1 MTNIGGAHLEVDA
14 DVSKAEGQ
22 AKAGTLK
29 IGAVLSKAFSG
40 ISGMINAAGIGM
52 LAGISISLVAGTRA
66 AVEFEDAFAMVKKTM
81 ADVDSP
87 EVFEKIADDL
97 KALATQIPVRASEL
111 AGLGSVA
118 GQLGV
123 GANDVSKFV
132 EVTGKL
138 GVATNMTGEQ
148 AATSLARFL
157 NVTNQT
163 TDSVG
168 KFASILVQLGN
179 NVAAQ
184 ESEIILLAQNFGAI
198 GTVAGLSATDILA
211 FSAAMRET
219 GQQAS
224 AGSTA
229 LGKLFTIMA
238 DAGKSGG
245 SAIFDFAQVAGME
258 MGSFAE
264 LVETDIAKA
273 AQAFLAGL
281 DKMNKSGQAL
291 TPTLQKL
298 GLNQVRTARA
308 VLSLANNQE
317 GLNEALALARKEAI
331 EQNALNEEAATRFE
345 TVSQKVAQFKA
356 ITNVASSEIGEIF
369 LPVISKLMD
378 FFITLAKGLV
388 GLVRGF
394 KELGTTMK
402 LLVTTGMIGTIVKMF
417 MNMKNLFVTIT
428 GNLAPKLSGFFT
440 GFKGIASKLLGPL
453 KLLTGAVGAVIAAFV
468 GLFKLGQKQE
478 EFDAFNQGIDG
489 IVSSMKELDSMEG
502 GIAGN
507 FSDEIMKGFIEGVP
521 DGYKEG
527 VRKAIADGSITEAT
541 ALAAFEIGDVMGEGI
556 SNSLRNV
563 LGVGE
568 IFDGNQLTE
577 LSSAL
582 EAMDLEGGVDKFGI
596 IYELAEDL
604 QTELKKGAHANQ
616 DTVDS
621 LESQL
626 AILTQITGASGE
638 LETNQEKMVRLIR
651 EEVGELA
658 FQEGFM
664 QKMLETEQGR
674 LSVAKG
680 LVGSSTELKDLL
692 VEMGLIDISDPITDA
707 FSQLEKDVNNF
718 LQLVEDITRPQ
729 DLVFDVEMAEFDVAD
744 AHKEHN
750 ELHKEAK
757 DLHQEEIDLAAEL
770 AKIQA
775 ADAMTQEEKL
785 EQQELLNDALE
796 LENEHKT
803 QAVMTLQEQRKQ
815 QDLINEALDI
825 EDRLRRGLALSANDQ
840 LQREKLR
847 KDRRRVELAV
857 QQGSLEFG
865 DLELAAI
872 DENIKAIEDKAV
884 TQQDADIAR
893 EKAGAVF
900 QKAEAR
906 REKEIAQIEKMR
918 NDAAE
923 IAFDAQI
930 RKNNE
935 IEAIEKRRIEINE
948 RLLELPREIK
958 EAHIDIHDAQM
969 DLITANGNLLLSFRD
984 LRSVVVEDAM
994 AMAEALG
1001 MPLNVLDGIMTLFNH
1016 AKVESVPKINQRLD
1030 DIDPAL
1036 SAQLAGISYS
1046 NTRMDERRKQYSLF
1060 KQYEF
1065 ANKHIGGAVKPSG
1078 TYMVGEMGPEILK
1091 MNPSGGGFINRLGQG
1106 SNAGMSQ
1113 NNVVNVNV
1121 TGLPTDPIASRRI
1134 AQNIQRELNKLSK
1147 DGRSGSVR

>member
-1 MTNIGGAHLEVDA
+1 MSKIGEGHIDVDV
-14 DVSKAEGQ
+14 DSSKAEEG
-22 AKAGTLK
+22 AKASTLK
-29 IGAVLSKAFSG
+29 IGAILSKAFSG
-40 ISGMINAAGIGM
+40 ISGMINMAGIGM
-52 LAGISISLVAGTRA
+52 LAGISISLTAGVRA

-87 EVFEKIADDL
+87 EVFDKIADDL

-111 AGLGSVA
+111 AALGSVA

-123 GANDVSKFV
+123 GADDVSRFV

-163 TDSVG
+163 TDTVG

-238 DAGKSGG
+238 DANKSGG
-245 SAIFDFAQVAGME
+245 GAIFDFAEVAGME
-258 MGSFAE
+258 MGAFAE
-264 LVETDIAKA
+264 LVETDIARA

-281 DKMNKSGQAL
+281 DKMNDSGQAL

-317 GLNEALALARKEAI
+317 GLNEALALAREEAVS
-331 EQNALNEEAATRFE
+331 QNALNEEAATRFE
-345 TVSQKVAQFKA
+345 TVSQKVTQFKS
-356 ITNVASSEIGEIF
+356 ILNVASSEIGEVFMPI
-369 LPVISKLMD
+369 VSKLMD

-394 KELGTTMK
+394 KELGTSMK
-402 LLVTTGMIGTIVKMF
+402 VLFTTGALGTIFAMF
-417 MNMKNLFVTIT
+417 RNLVGVFKQIV
-428 GNLAPKLSGFFT
+428 GASAPMGKFFN
-440 GFKGIASKLLGPL
+440 GFKGVLGKLMGPL
-453 KLLTGAVGAVIAAFV
+453 KLLTGAVGFLVAAIT
-468 GLFKLGQKQE
+468 GLFKLGKKQE
-478 EFDAFNQGIDG
+478 NFDQFEEGIKG
-489 IVSSMKELDSMEG
+489 ITDVLKEVDSMDG

-507 FSDEIMKGFIEGVP
+507 LSDEVVKGFIEGVP
-521 DGYKEG
+521 EGYKQG
-527 VRKAIADGSITEAT
+527 VRKAIADGTITGAT
-541 ALAAFEIGDVMGEGI
+541 AQAAVEIGNVMGSNI
-556 SNSLRNV
+556 SDSLRNA
-563 LGVGE
+563 LSVGD
-568 IFDGNQLTE
+568 IMDGNALSQLSGAIE
-577 LSSAL
+577 D
-582 EAMDLEGGVDKFGI
+582 MDLDGGVEKFGI
-596 IYELAEDL
+596 IYETSKLL
-604 QTELKKGAHANQ
+604 QEELRKGANANA
-616 DTVDS
+616 DTVDE
-621 LESQL
+621 LKAQL
-626 AILTQITGASGE
+626 ALYMQIAEASE
-638 LETNQEKMVRLIR
+638 SLETNHEKLVRLIK
-651 EEVGELA
+651 EEVGQQV
-658 FQEGFM
+658 FQEPWM
-664 QKMLETEQGR
+664 QKMLSTEAGR
-674 LSVAKG
+674 LKVAEG
-680 LVGSSTELKDLL
+680 LVDANTELRDLL
-692 VEMGLIDISDPITDA
+692 VEMGVIDISDPITDA
-707 FSQLEKDVNNF
+707 FTQLERDVNNF

-750 ELHKEAK
+750 ELHQESK
-757 DLHQEEIDLAAEL
+757 DLHQEDVDLANEL

-785 EQQELLNDALE
+785 KSQELLNEALA

-803 QAVMTLQEQRKQ
+803 KSLMTLQEQQKQ
-815 QDLINEALDI
+815 QDLINEALEI
-825 EDRLRRGLALSANDQ
+825 EQRLRDGLSLSANDQ

-865 DLELAAI
+865 DLELQAI
-872 DENIKAIEDKAV
+872 DENIDAIEDKAV

-893 EKAGAVF
+893 EKAASVF

-906 REKEIAQIEKMR
+906 REREIAEIEKMR
-918 NDAAE
+918 ADAAE
-923 IAFDAQI
+923 IAADAQI
-930 RKNNE
+930 RKQKE
-935 IEAIEKRRIEINE
+935 IEVIQKRQIEIQE

-958 EAHIDIHDAQM
+958 EAHIEIHDAQM
-969 DLITANGNLLLSFRD
+969 SLIKANANVLLSFRD

-994 AMAEALG
+994 AMAGALG
-1001 MPLNVLDGIMTLFNH
+1001 MPLSVLQGIMTLFNH
-1016 AKVESVPKINQRLD
+1016 AKVESVPKINDILD
-1030 DIDPAL
+1030 AIDPTLASQL
-1036 SAQLAGISYS
+1036 SGITYS
-1046 NTRMDERRKQYSLF
+1046 NSRMDERRNQYQLF

-1065 ANKHIGGAVKPSG
+1065 GNKHIGGAVKPYG
-1078 TYMVGEMGPEILK
+1078 TYMVGELGPEILK
-1091 MNPSGGGFINRLGQG
+1091 MNPSGGGFINRTGQSG
-1106 SNAGMSQ
+1106 GMSQ

-1134 AQNIQRELNKLSK
+1134 AQNIQRELNKLSR

>member
-1 MTNIGGAHLEVDA
+1 MSKIGEGHIDVDA
-14 DVSKAEGQ
+14 NMSKAEEQ

-40 ISGMINAAGIGM
+40 ISGMINMAGIGM
-52 LAGISISLVAGTRA
+52 LAGISISLTAGTRA

-87 EVFEKIADDL
+87 EVFEQIADDL

-123 GANDVSKFV
+123 SANDVSKFV

-157 NVTNQT
+157 NVTNNT

-245 SAIFDFAQVAGME
+245 GALFDFAQVAGVGVGE
-258 MGSFAE
+258 FAGLIE
-264 LVETDIAKA
+264 EDIAKA
-273 AQAFLAGL
+273 AQVFLKGL
-281 DKMNKSGQAL
+281 DEMNKSGQAL

-317 GLNEALALARKEAI
+317 GLNEALALAREEAI
-331 EQNALNEEAATRFE
+331 TQNALNEEAATRFE

-356 ITNVASSEIGEIF
+356 ITNVAASEIGEIF

-394 KELGTTMK
+394 KELSTGMK
-402 LLVTTGMIGTIVKMF
+402 GLVTTGMIATILKMF
-417 MNMKNLFVTIT
+417 KNMVGLFKEVAGST
-428 GNLAPKLSGFFT
+428 GPIKKFFSGFGKIIPT
-440 GFKGIASKLLGPL
+440 LLKPL
-453 KLLTGAVGAVIAAFV
+453 KLLTGAVGAVVMAIS
-468 GLFKLGQKQE
+468 GLFKLGKKQE
-478 EFDAFNQGIDG
+478 NFDDFNSGIKG
-489 IVSSMKELDSMEG
+489 IADSLKELDTMEG
-502 GIAGN
+502 GIAQN
-507 FSDEIMKGFIEGVP
+507 ISDEVVKGFVEGLP
-521 DGYKEG
+521 EGFQAG
-527 VRKAIADGSITEAT
+527 VRKGISSGAIDEAVV
-541 ALAAFEIGDVMGEGI
+541 LAAIEIGDVMGSNI
-556 SNSLRNV
+556 SDSLRNALEVGDV
-563 LGVGE
+563 L
-568 IFDGNQLTE
+568 DGNQLSQ
-577 LSSAL
+577 LSEAIT
-582 EAMDLEGGVDKFGI
+582 AMDLDGGEKKFGI
-596 IYELAEDL
+596 IFTTAKALQEELR
-604 QTELKKGAHANQ
+604 KGANANK
-616 DTVDS
+616 DS
-621 LESQL
+621 VEALEAQL
-626 AILTQITGASGE
+626 ALLLQIGLSSGE
-638 LETNQEKMVRLIR
+638 LETQQEQLARLIT
-651 EEVGELA
+651 EQVGA
-658 FQEGFM
+658 QVAMSPWFQKSM
-664 QKMLETEQGR
+664 ETEQGR
-674 LSVAKG
+674 LNMAMRFKD
-680 LVGSSTELKDLL
+680 TNKEIFDLL
-692 VEMGLIDISDPITDA
+692 VTMGKLNPVDPIVDA
-707 FSQLEKDVNNF
+707 FSQLEKDTNNF
-718 LQLVEDITRPQ
+718 LQILEDLTRPQ
-729 DLVFDVEMAEFDVAD
+729 DLMFDVEMAEFDVAD

-750 ELHKEAK
+750 DLHQESK
-757 DLHQEEIDLAAEL
+757 DLHQEDIDLAQEL
-770 AKIQA
+770 ADLQTAEI
-775 ADAMTQEEKL
+775 MTQEEKL
-785 EQQELLNDALE
+785 EQQELLNEALE
-796 LENEHKT
+796 MENEHKKN
-803 QAVMTLQEQRKQ
+803 AIMTLQEQKKQ
-815 QDLINEALDI
+815 QDLINQALEI
-825 EDRLRRGLALSANDQ
+825 EERLRNNLALSANDQ

-865 DLELAAI
+865 DLELQAI
-872 DENIKAIEDKAV
+872 DENIAAIEAKAV

-893 EKAGAVF
+893 EKAAGVI

-906 REKEIAQIEKMR
+906 RENEILQIEQMR
-918 NDAAE
+918 ADA
-923 IAFDAQI
+923 
-930 RKNNE
+930 NE
-935 IEAIEKRRIEINE
+935 ILLEAQARRNQEIETIEKRRIEINE

-969 DLITANGNLLLSFRD
+969 DLIEANANVLLSFRD
-984 LRSVVVEDAM
+984 LRSVVVEDAIK
-994 AMAEALG
+994 MAEALG
-1001 MPLNVLDGIMTLFNH
+1001 MPMSVLDGIMTLFNH
-1016 AKVESVPKINQRLD
+1016 AKVEAVPKINQRMKE
-1030 DIDPAL
+1030 IDPAL
-1036 SAQLAGISYS
+1036 ASQLTGIEYS
-1046 NTRMDERRKQYSLF
+1046 NARADARRQQFSLF
-1060 KQYEF
+1060 SAAEF
-1065 ANKHIGGAVKPSG
+1065 KNRHIGGAVKPSG
-1078 TYMVGEMGPEILK
+1078 SYMVGELGPEILK
-1091 MNPSGGGFINRLGQG
+1091 MNPSGGGFINRLNQG
-1106 SNAGMSQ
+1106 SNMGMSQ
-1113 NNVVNVNV
+1113 NNTVNVNV

-1134 AQNIQRELNKLSK
+1134 AQNIQRELNKLSR

>member
-1 MTNIGGAHLEVDA
+1 MTKIGGAHLDVDA
-14 DVSKAEGQ
+14 DMSKAEEQ

-40 ISGMINAAGIGM
+40 ISGMINMAGIGM
-52 LAGISISLVAGTRA
+52 LAGISISLTAGVRA

-81 ADVDSP
+81 SDVDSP
-87 EVFEKIADDL
+87 EVFDKIADDL
-97 KALATQIPVRASEL
+97 KALATQIPVRSSEL
-111 AGLGSVA
+111 AGLGAVA

-123 GANDVSKFV
+123 SANDVSEFV
-132 EVTGKL
+132 AVTGKL

-157 NVTNQT
+157 NVTNNT
-163 TDSVG
+163 TDTVG

-245 SAIFDFAQVAGME
+245 PALFDFAQVAGVSVGE
-258 MGSFAE
+258 FALLIE
-264 LVETDIAKA
+264 EDIAKA
-273 AQAFLAGL
+273 AQVFLAGL

-317 GLNEALALARKEAI
+317 GLNEALALAREEAVS
-331 EQNALNEEAATRFE
+331 QNALNEEAATRFE

-356 ITNVASSEIGEIF
+356 ITNVAASEIGEIF

-378 FFITLAKGLV
+378 FFITIAKGLV
-388 GLVRGF
+388 ALVRGF
-394 KELGTTMK
+394 KELGTGLK
-402 LLVTTGMIGTIVKMF
+402 VLVTTGMIGTIVQMF
-417 MNMKNLFVTIT
+417 RNMLALFGKIT
-428 GNLAPKLSGFFT
+428 KATTPVQGFFQSVKNVV
-440 GFKGIASKLLGPL
+440 GKLIGPL
-453 KLLTGAVGAVIAAFV
+453 KALSGIVGAVVLAFT

-478 EFDAFNQGIDG
+478 MFDDFNNGIQS
-489 IVSSMKELDSMEG
+489 ISNTLKELDSMEG
-502 GIAGN
+502 GIGDN
-507 FSDEIMKGFIEGVP
+507 LTEDIVRGFIEGVP
-521 DGYKEG
+521 EGYREG
-527 VRKAIADGSITEAT
+527 VREAIKSGKITEAT
-541 ALAAFEIGDVMGEGI
+541 ALAAVEIGDVMGQNI
-556 SNSLRNV
+556 TDSLRNV
-563 LGVGE
+563 LNVGDV
-568 IFDGNQLTE
+568 FDGNTLTE
-577 LSSAL
+577 LSGAI

-596 IYELAEDL
+596 IYELSEDL
-604 QTELKKGAHANQ
+604 AEELGKGAMANE
-616 DTVDS
+616 DTVDA
-621 LESQL
+621 LKAQL
-626 AILTQITGASGE
+626 ALLMQISGASGATT
-638 LETNQEKMVRLIR
+638 TNHERIVQLIR

-658 FQEGFM
+658 FQEAFM
-664 QKMLETEQGR
+664 QKMMETEQGR
-674 LSVAKG
+674 LAIAKG
-680 LVGSSTELKDLL
+680 LVGSNTELRDLL
-692 VEMGLIDISDPITDA
+692 VEMGEIDITDPITDA
-707 FSQLEKDVNNF
+707 FSQLEKDTNNF
-718 LQLVEDITRPQ
+718 LQIIEDLTRPQ
-729 DLVFDVEMAEFDVAD
+729 DLMFDVEMAEFDVAD

-750 ELHKEAK
+750 ELHQEAK
-757 DLHQEEIDLAAEL
+757 DLHQEDIDLANEL

-785 EQQELLNDALE
+785 EQQELLNKALE
-796 LENEHKT
+796 MENEHKT
-803 QAVMTLQEQRKQ
+803 KAVMTLQEQRKQ

-884 TQQDADIAR
+884 TQEDADIAR
-893 EKAGAVF
+893 EKAAEVF

-906 REKEIAQIEKMR
+906 REREIAEIERMRADAKDIALDAQTRKNKEIET
-918 NDAAE
+918 
-923 IAFDAQI
+923 
-930 RKNNE
+930 
-935 IEAIEKRRIEINE
+935 IEKRRVEINE

-958 EAHIDIHDAQM
+958 EAHIDIHDAQV
-969 DLITANGNLLLSFRD
+969 DLIEANAKVLLSFRD
-984 LRSVVVEDAM
+984 LRSVVVEDAIK
-994 AMAEALG
+994 MAEALG
-1001 MPLNVLDGIMTLFNH
+1001 MPLNVLEGIMTLFNH
-1016 AKVESVPKINQRLD
+1016 AEVEAVPKINQRMQE
-1030 DIDPAL
+1030 IDPN
-1036 SAQLAGISYS
+1036 LAAGLTGIEYS
-1046 NTRMDERRKQYSLF
+1046 NTRADERRKQYQLF
-1060 KQYEF
+1060 RQYEF
-1065 ANKHIGGAVKPSG
+1065 KNRHIGGAVKPYG
-1078 TYMVGEMGPEILK
+1078 TYMVGELGPEILK
-1091 MNPSGGGFINRLGQG
+1091 MNPSGGGFINRTGQSG
-1106 SNAGMSQ
+1106 GMSQ

-1134 AQNIQRELNKLSK
+1134 AQNIQRELNKLAN

>member
-1 MTNIGGAHLEVDA
+1 MV
-14 DVSKAEGQ
+14 
-22 AKAGTLK
+22 KAGDLELDVNVDGSGAEEGAKQTTLK
-29 IGAVLSKAFSG
+29 VGAILSKAFSG
-40 ISGMINAAGIGM
+40 ISGMINMAGIGM
-52 LAGISISLVAGTRA
+52 LAGISISLTAGVRA

-97 KALATQIPVRASEL
+97 KALATQIPVRSSEL
-111 AGLGSVA
+111 AALGSVA

-123 GANDVSKFV
+123 SADDVSQFV

-163 TDSVG
+163 TDTVG

-238 DAGKSGG
+238 DANKQGG
-245 SAIFDFAQVAGME
+245 GAIFDFAEVAGME
-258 MGSFAE
+258 MGAFAE

-317 GLNEALALARKEAI
+317 GLNEALALAREEAI
-331 EQNALNEEAATRFE
+331 SQNALNEEAATRFE

-356 ITNVASSEIGEIF
+356 ITNVASSEIGEVF
-369 LPVISKLMD
+369 LPIVSKLMD

-394 KELGTTMK
+394 KELSTAMK
-402 LLVTTGMIGTIVKMF
+402 TLFTTGALALVGKMF
-417 MNMKNLFVTIT
+417 HNMKNIFVAITKEATPVGKFFKNIT
-428 GNLAPKLSGFFT
+428 GV
-440 GFKGIASKLLGPL
+440 FKKLLGPL
-453 KLLTGAVGAVIAAFV
+453 KLVSGAVAAVVAAFV
-468 GLFKLGQKQE
+468 GLFKLGEKQE
-478 EFDAFNQGIDG
+478 QFDQFENGIKG
-489 IVSSMKELDSMEG
+489 IGNVLKELDTMDG

-507 FSDEIMKGFIEGVP
+507 LSDEVVRGFIEGVP
-521 DGYKEG
+521 EGYKQG
-527 VRKAIADGSITEAT
+527 VRKAIADGTITGAT
-541 ALAAFEIGDVMGEGI
+541 AQAAVEIGDVMGSNI
-556 SNSLRNV
+556 SDSLRNA
-563 LGVGE
+563 LSVGD
-568 IFDGNQLTE
+568 IMDGNALTE
-577 LSSAL
+577 LGDAIDD
-582 EAMDLEGGVDKFGI
+582 MDLEGGAATFGV
-596 IYELAEDL
+596 IYDTSVLL
-604 QTELKKGAHANQ
+604 QTELRKGAHANQ
-616 DTVDS
+616 DTVEA
-621 LESQL
+621 LKAQL
-626 AILTQITGASGE
+626 ALYMQIAGASGK
-638 LETNQEKMVRLIR
+638 LETNHEKMLRFIR
-651 EEVGELA
+651 EQVGEQV
-658 FQEGFM
+658 FQEPWM
-664 QKMLETEQGR
+664 QKLLSTEAGR
-674 LSVAKG
+674 LKVAKG
-680 LVGSSTELKDLL
+680 LANSSKDLL
-692 VEMGLIDISDPITDA
+692 DLLIEMGEIDISDPISDA
-707 FSQLEKDVNNF
+707 FTQLERDVSNF
-718 LQLVEDITRPQ
+718 MQLVEDITRPQ

-750 ELHKEAK
+750 ELHQEAK
-757 DLHQEEIDLAAEL
+757 DLHQEDIDLANEL

-785 EQQELLNDALE
+785 EQQELLNEALALE
-796 LENEHKT
+796 NQHKT

-872 DENIKAIEDKAV
+872 DENIAAIEDKAV

-893 EKAGAVF
+893 EKAAAVF

-906 REKEIAQIEKMR
+906 REREIAEIEKMR
-918 NDAAE
+918 ADAAE
-923 IAFDAQI
+923 IAADAQI
-930 RKNNE
+930 RKQQE
-935 IEAIEKRRIEINE
+935 IEAINKRQVEIQE

-969 DLITANGNLLLSFRD
+969 DLIEANSNLLLSFRD

-1016 AKVESVPKINQRLD
+1016 AKVESVPKINDRLD
-1030 DIDPAL
+1030 AIDPAL
-1036 SAQLAGISYS
+1036 ANQLSGISYS
-1046 NTRMDERRKQYSLF
+1046 NTRMDERRKNYNLF

-1065 ANKHIGGAVKPSG
+1065 ANKHIGGAVKPYG
-1078 TYMVGEMGPEILK
+1078 TYMVGELGPEILK
-1091 MNPSGGGFINRLGQG
+1091 MNPSGGGFINRTGQSG
-1106 SNAGMSQ
+1106 GMSQ

>member
-1 MTNIGGAHLEVDA
+1 MTKIGEGHLEVDV
-14 DVSKAEGQ
+14 DSSKAEEG
-22 AKAGTLK
+22 AKSSTLK
-29 IGAVLSKAFSG
+29 IGAILSKAFSG

-52 LAGISISLVAGTRA
+52 LAGISISLTAGVRA

-87 EVFEKIADDL
+87 EVFDKIADDL

-111 AGLGSVA
+111 AALGSVA

-123 GANDVSKFV
+123 GADDVSRFV

-163 TDSVG
+163 TDTVG

-238 DAGKSGG
+238 DANKSGG
-245 SAIFDFAQVAGME
+245 SAIFDFAEVAGME
-258 MGSFAE
+258 MGAFAE
-264 LVETDIAKA
+264 LVETDIARA

-281 DKMNKSGQAL
+281 DKMNDSGQAL

-317 GLNEALALARKEAI
+317 GLNEALALAREEAI
-331 EQNALNEEAATRFE
+331 SQNALNEEAATRFE

-356 ITNVASSEIGEIF
+356 ITNVASSEIGEVF
-369 LPVISKLMD
+369 LPIVSKLMD

-394 KELGTTMK
+394 KELGTAMK
-402 LLVTTGMIGTIVKMF
+402 VLFTTGALGTIFAMF
-417 MNMKNLFVTIT
+417 RNLVGVFKEIIGAATPM
-428 GNLAPKLSGFFT
+428 GKFFN
-440 GFKGIASKLLGPL
+440 GFKGLLGKLMGPL
-453 KLLTGAVGAVIAAFV
+453 KLLTGAVGAVVAAFV
-468 GLFKLGQKQE
+468 GLFKLGKKQE
-478 EFDAFNQGIDG
+478 SFDQFEEGIKG
-489 IVSSMKELDSMEG
+489 IGDVLKEIDSMDG

-507 FSDEIMKGFIEGVP
+507 LSDEVVKGFIEGVP
-521 DGYKEG
+521 EGYKQG
-527 VRKAIADGSITEAT
+527 VRKAIADGTITGAT
-541 ALAAFEIGDVMGEGI
+541 AQAAVEIGDVMGSNI
-556 SNSLRNV
+556 SDSLRNA
-563 LGVGE
+563 LSVGD
-568 IFDGNQLTE
+568 IMDGNSLTE
-577 LSSAL
+577 LGNAI
-582 EAMDLEGGVDKFGI
+582 EDMDLEGGAATFGV
-596 IYELAEDL
+596 IYDTSILLQEELR
-604 QTELKKGAHANQ
+604 KGAHANQ
-616 DTVDS
+616 DTVDA
-621 LESQL
+621 LKAQL
-626 AILTQITGASGE
+626 ALYMQIAGASGA
-638 LETNQEKMVRLIR
+638 LETNHEKILRLIE
-651 EEVGELA
+651 EEVGQQV
-658 FQEGFM
+658 FQSPWM
-664 QKMLETEQGR
+664 QKMLSTEAGR
-674 LSVAKG
+674 LKVAEG
-680 LVGSSTELKDLL
+680 LVGASTELRDLL
-692 VEMGLIDISDPITDA
+692 VEMGVIDISDPITDA
-707 FSQLEKDVNNF
+707 FTQLERDVNNF

-750 ELHKEAK
+750 DLHKEASE
-757 DLHQEEIDLAAEL
+757 LHQEEIDLAAEL
-770 AKIQA
+770 AKIQS

-785 EQQELLNDALE
+785 EQQELLNEALALE
-796 LENEHKT
+796 NQHKT

-815 QDLINEALDI
+815 QDLINEALEI
-825 EDRLRRGLALSANDQ
+825 EQRLRDGLSLSANDQ

-865 DLELAAI
+865 DLELQAI
-872 DENIKAIEDKAV
+872 DENIAAIEDKAV
-884 TQQDADIAR
+884 TQEDADIAR
-893 EKAGAVF
+893 EKASAVF

-906 REKEIAQIEKMR
+906 REREIAEIEKMR
-918 NDAAE
+918 ADAAE
-923 IAFDAQI
+923 IAADAQI
-930 RKNNE
+930 RKQKE
-935 IEAIEKRRIEINE
+935 IETIQRRQIEVQE

-958 EAHIDIHDAQM
+958 EAHIDIHDAQK
-969 DLITANGNLLLSFRD
+969 DLIKANGNLLLSFRD

-1001 MPLNVLDGIMTLFNH
+1001 MPLSVLDGIMTLFNH
-1016 AKVESVPKINQRLD
+1016 AKVESVPKINDRLD
-1030 DIDPAL
+1030 AIDPAL
-1036 SAQLAGISYS
+1036 ANQLSGISYS
-1046 NTRMDERRKQYSLF
+1046 NTRMDDRRKQYSLF

-1065 ANKHIGGAVKPSG
+1065 ANKHIGGAVKPYG
-1078 TYMVGEMGPEILK
+1078 TYMVGELGPEILK
-1091 MNPSGGGFINRLGQG
+1091 MNPSGGGFINRTGQSG
-1106 SNAGMSQ
+1106 GMSQ

-1134 AQNIQRELNKLSK
+1134 AQNIQRELNKLSR